1 MQTLQIT
8 NDNIQ
13 RFFLTP
19 EEIKRSDEMRKKEEV
34 KGFRSIDELSE
45 TEKYWIR
52 RDHVELDVMH
62 DQEMGEE

>member
-1 MQTLQIT
+1 MQTIQIT
-8 NDNIQ
+8 NENIQ

-34 KGFRSIDELSE
+34 KGFRPIDELSE

>member
-1 MQTLQIT
+1 MQTIQIT

-19 EEIKRSDEMRKKEEV
+19 EEIKRADEMRKKEEV
-34 KGFRSIDELSE
+34 KGFCSIDELSE
-45 TEKYWIR
+45 TEKYLIR